1 MSLIPCK
8 ECGKDVSDLAE
19 SCPHCGC
26 PVSHTLK
33 DRKEKKII
41 ASYAD
46 EKKSQENSRKKEGLK
61 GNTYCVAGFILGLIS
76 IFFGGLLVLLPV
88 FAVIFSAM
96 GLKTFDETKEK
107 NKWQGIVGLGLGIG
121 FVVIQL
127 LNWRGF
133 PGIF

>member
-1 MSLIPCK
+1 
-8 ECGKDVSDLAE
+8 
-19 SCPHCGC
+19 
-26 PVSHTLK
+26 
-33 DRKEKKII
+33 
-41 ASYAD
+41 
-46 EKKSQENSRKKEGLK
+46 
-61 GNTYCVAGFILGLIS
+61 VAGFILGLIS